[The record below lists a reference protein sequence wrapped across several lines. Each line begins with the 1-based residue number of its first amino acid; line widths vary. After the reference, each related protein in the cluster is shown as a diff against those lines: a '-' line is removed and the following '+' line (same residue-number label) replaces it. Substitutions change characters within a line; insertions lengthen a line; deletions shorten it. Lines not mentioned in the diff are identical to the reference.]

1 MKKRPVAA
9 SAAPL
14 VPPTLLPHPPEL
26 PDGLCR
32 QPRVLLLTDADAVS
46 RGLVDGTSRGRASNQ
61 QVRSCLELVYATARA
76 IDSRSRVRCAASSA
90 TATHHLDV
98 LTASANNLWTVRR
111 GLDGADKALLEEL
124 HHLIDVRLIATRPGR
139 KHPGR
144 TADLVIL
151 VAQDHIYAP
160 AVRQLR
166 LLGVPCWLL
175 VPGHFVA
182 ADLYSAACAVTF
194 IGPRRGLNTPAAD
207 GSLPARF

>member
-1 MKKRPVAA
+1 MKKRATAV
-9 SAAPL
+9 SADPL
-14 VPPTLLPHPPEL
+14 VLPDPLPYPPEL

-32 QPRVLLLTDADAVS
+32 QPRVLKLTDADAVS
-46 RGLVDGTSRGRASNQ
+46 HGLADGSPRDRTSNEQ
-61 QVRSCLELVYATARA
+61 MRSCLELVCATARA
-76 IDSRSRVRCAASSA
+76 IDPRSRVRCAASTE

-98 LTASANNLWTVRR
+98 LTASSNNLWAVRR

-124 HHLIDVRLIATRPGR
+124 HHLIGLRLIATRPGR
-139 KHPGR
+139 KHPGP

-160 AVRQLR
+160 AIRQLR
-166 LLGVPCWLL
+166 LLGIPCWLL

-194 IGPRRGLNTPAAD
+194 IGPRQGLTNPGAD
-207 GSLPARF
+207 SSLPARS